1 MIEKGM
7 TTVKLRGEQ
16 WQKVKNFLNENPKV
30 YVGQEQGC
38 RKFVEGVLWLTR
50 SGAQWRLLPERYGN
64 WNSVYKR
71 FDRWSDRGVWKEMFE
86 HFADDPDMESVMIDG
101 SVVRAHACAA
111 GASSK
116 KGVKRRKPSVTA
128 EVASWTKRHLPGLS
142 ALAAR
147 YTSPS
152 TR

>member
-1 MIEKGM
+1 M
-7 TTVKLRGEQ
+7 
-16 WQKVKNFLNENPKV
+16 
-30 YVGQEQGC
+30 
-38 RKFVEGVLWLTR
+38 
-50 SGAQWRLLPERYGN
+50 
-64 WNSVYKR
+64 YKR
-71 FDRWSDRGVWKEMFE
+71 YDRWSEAGVWRTMFE
-86 HFADDPDMESVMIDG
+86 HFADDPDMQSMMIDG
-101 SVVRAHACAA
+101 SVVRAHAGAA

>member
-1 MIEKGM
+1 MTFSCSELPEKGM
-7 TTVKLRGEQ
+7 SKVELRNKQ
-16 WQKVKNFLNENPKV
+16 WRKIRAYLAEHPKV
-30 YVGQEQGC
+30 YVGQEERC
-38 RKFVEGVLWLTR
+38 RRFVEGVLWLTR
-50 SGAQWRLLPERYGN
+50 SGAQWRLLPEQYGN

-71 FDRWSDRGVWKEMFE
+71 FDRWSEQGVWKEMFE
-86 HFADDPDMESVMIDG
+86 HFADDPDMESMMIDG

-128 EVASWTKRHLPGLS
+128 GVVLV
-142 ALAAR
+142 AR

-152 TR
+152 TL